1 MNLSKEDLKRYNR
14 HIILPE
20 IGLEGQQK
28 IKDASV
34 LIVGSGGLGSPLAM
48 YLAASGIGRIG
59 LVDFDNVDVSNLQRQ
74 IMHGTSDVGKPKLE
88 SAYRR
93 IKDINPN
100 VNLELF
106 HERITRE
113 NALQIIKDYDV
124 VADGTDN
131 FATRY
136 LINDACVLLH
146 KPNVFGSIRQFEGQV
161 SVYWAE
167 KGPCYRCLF
176 PEPPAPGTVPS
187 CSEAGVMGILPGVI
201 GTLQA
206 TEVIK
211 VILGKGSNLVGKLLS
226 YDAMEMDFKK
236 ISFSKDKNCPIC
248 GEHPTVTELIDYEQF
263 CGKKPPKNLLA
274 HRISTRDLKKMI
286 STSSDLFILDVREN
300 YELKLGVIEN
310 SVHIPMN
317 EVAAKLDTLPKDK
330 AIVVY
335 CQMGI
340 RSNKIVEFLKTNGFK
355 NCSNLIGGI
364 ESWQQL
370 QLV

>member
-1 MNLSKEDLKRYNR
+1 
-14 HIILPE
+14 
-20 IGLEGQQK
+20 
-28 IKDASV
+28 
-34 LIVGSGGLGSPLAM
+34 M
-48 YLAASGIGRIG
+48 YA
-59 LVDFDNVDVSNLQRQ
+59 
-74 IMHGTSDVGKPKLE
+74 
-88 SAYRR
+88 
-93 IKDINPN
+93 
-100 VNLELF
+100 
-106 HERITRE
+106 
-113 NALQIIKDYDV
+113 
-124 VADGTDN
+124 
-131 FATRY
+131 
-136 LINDACVLLH
+136 
-146 KPNVFGSIRQFEGQV
+146 IRSYYV